1 MFGNGGILGENRP
14 IWRRQIRQAIQ
25 DKSGRA
31 KQFGPQLGTYMYLD
45 PRDEL
50 YSVIDNKDVLETWV
64 CSVI

>member
-1 MFGNGGILGENRP
+1 MFGNSGILGENRP

-31 KQFGPQLGTYMYLD
+31 KQFGPQLGTYLK

-50 YSVIDNKDVLETWV
+50 YSVIDNKVVLETWV